1 MPYLTTEM
9 TTDEYGVKH
18 AKGPRERC
26 DLITNP
32 LAVINRTIPMV
43 MFEGSVSFILDRVR
57 KHANEMEDK
66 EEAMEFM
73 FDVLDILN
81 HKHAEDLRNI
91 YNGLSDYNRK
101 HFIEDCIS
109 VDENGLLKTD
119 NGLYTKWVPFSK
131 DYNLRDAIVKIYQ
144 KYGDIIKPYH
154 IFVPKPK
161 WGRDIYIGD
170 DCIGYQYIMMLKQSG
185 EKGFSVRSAGSI
197 SEESL
202 PEKSNLAKISLEHH
216 SSKPI
221 RFGEYETPNFEIV
234 VNPEDFALITA
245 LYRSSVDGRHYM
257 YEAILDEDAHYNI
270 PDKFTSR
277 TAQILQVYLKSLGVR
292 MQTIINED
300 EFIGEPE
307 HSQETI
313 GFKVGDETIFCT
325 IEEMYYLTKMRKV
338 FKRFLKENP
347 DDIYDTEEAWD
358 YVLEHLPFKKK
369 HLTENIINTF
379 KDHMESFCSTK

>member
-1 MPYLTTEM
+1 MKMSDKTVCCSIWPDEHMPYLVTDM
-9 TTDEYGVKH
+9 YTDEYGVKH

-66 EEAMEFM
+66 EEAMAFM

-81 HKHAEDLRNI
+81 HQHAKDLKKI
-91 YNGLSDYNRK
+91 YNSLSDYNKK

-109 VDENGLLKTD
+109 VDKNGLLKTN

-131 DYNLRDAIVKIYQ
+131 EYNLRDAIVKIYK

-161 WGRDIYIGD
+161 WGKDIYIGD

-221 RFGEYETPNFEIV
+221 RFGEYELSYSNNYIE
-234 VNPEDFALITA
+234 L
-245 LYRSSVDGRHYM
+245 R
-257 YEAILDEDAHYNI
+257 EA
-270 PDKFTSR
+270 S
-277 TAQILQVYLKSLGVR
+277 
-292 MQTIINED
+292 
-300 EFIGEPE
+300 
-307 HSQETI
+307 
-313 GFKVGDETIFCT
+313 
-325 IEEMYYLTKMRKV
+325 
-338 FKRFLKENP
+338 
-347 DDIYDTEEAWD
+347 
-358 YVLEHLPFKKK
+358 
-369 HLTENIINTF
+369 
-379 KDHMESFCSTK
+379 